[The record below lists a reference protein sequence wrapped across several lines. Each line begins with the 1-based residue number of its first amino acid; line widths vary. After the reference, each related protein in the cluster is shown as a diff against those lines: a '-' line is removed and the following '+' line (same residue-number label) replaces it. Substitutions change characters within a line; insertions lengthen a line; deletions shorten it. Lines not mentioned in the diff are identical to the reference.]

1 LPLNALAATSPLIEA
16 LKYKESR
23 ASGAASERDC
33 PALHE
38 EYWRLLPVRNTA
50 GRTAVASVVAL
61 GACAQHRRIDPDS
74 SAFREG
80 SNIGDMNDVTRRA
93 LRSSLFGI
101 VALAALLFI
110 PAGTFD
116 YWQAWLFMAV
126 FGCTSGAT
134 TVYLALRD
142 PKLLERRMNV
152 GPRAEKEPAQ
162 KIIMVLATLGFI
174 AMLVFPAID
183 HRFGWSSV
191 PASVSVLGDA
201 LIALGFLFIFFVF
214 RENSYGAS
222 TIQIAEGQTVIST
235 GPYALVRH
243 PMYAGA
249 LVMSVGI
256 PLALDSW
263 WGLFVLFLLLPVLI
277 WRLLDE
283 ERFLRQNLPGYTEYQ
298 TKVKYRLVPFI
309 W

>member
-1 LPLNALAATSPLIEA
+1 MLP
-16 LKYKESR
+16 
-23 ASGAASERDC
+23 GAASERDC

-50 GRTAVASVVAL
+50 GRTAVASVVAAWRVRANTPHPSEL
-61 GACAQHRRIDPDS
+61 LRL
-74 SAFREG
+74 RES

-93 LRSSLFGI
+93 LRSSLFGILRSSLFGI

-126 FGCTSGAT
+126 FVCTSGAT
-134 TVYLALRD
+134 TVYLAICD

-162 KIIMVLATLGFI
+162 KIIMVLAMLGFI
-174 AMLVFPAID
+174 AMLVFPALD

-191 PASVSVLGDA
+191 SASVSLLGDA

-222 TIQIAEGQTVIST
+222 TI
-235 GPYALVRH
+235 
-243 PMYAGA
+243 
-249 LVMSVGI
+249 
-256 PLALDSW
+256 
-263 WGLFVLFLLLPVLI
+263 
-277 WRLLDE
+277 
-283 ERFLRQNLPGYTEYQ
+283 
-298 TKVKYRLVPFI
+298 
-309 W
+309 